1 MTNRGF
7 ILAAATQLG
16 LAAAAVVCAAVLA
29 DRAQAASN
37 DLPPSL
43 IRTLDRFDLGR
54 DGLSVF
60 VVDVATGQPVI
71 DYASDVPRNPASTM
85 KLVTT
90 YASLDALTPGHTWE
104 TEVFA
109 LGEIDADGVLQGD
122 LGLRGGGDPYLV
134 ESVLWQL
141 LTELRRRGVN
151 HIAGDI
157 VIDNSRFELEPED
170 PGAFDGEPLRAYNV
184 GPDAMLVNFKVVQ
197 FWFEPVP
204 ESRVVRITSLPEL
217 PNLEVVNDI
226 ELVRGRCR
234 GYLRG
239 IEIDAE
245 TDGDRVRFHGRFP
258 DGCRRYSLGR
268 SLLTHEDYAYGL
280 IRQSWERLGGTISG
294 GVRQAPIDT
303 EVEPLMNWPS
313 RPYGEVIRLI
323 NKHSNNVMTR
333 QVFLTLGAHYFGEP
347 ASPDKAREAVGQW
360 LDDRGL
366 EFPGFYID
374 NGSGLSR
381 DSRITARSLA
391 ALLGHAWRSPFMPEF
406 LSSLSLAGT
415 DGTFRRRLRR
425 GPLTGRAHLK
435 TGRLDDVSAMAG
447 YLMANDGRRYIVV
460 TLHNAR
466 GVHRGGGEAVQDALL
481 RWLYAYTPREPG
493 PVMTQVPEDSADAMT
508 GSD

>member
-1 MTNRGF
+1 MAMLWLF
-7 ILAAATQLG
+7 AAAVPAPG
-16 LAAAAVVCAAVLA
+16 AAAAEW
-29 DRAQAASN
+29 DN
-37 DLPPSL
+37 LPPPL
-43 IRTLDRFDLGR
+43 LRTLDRFELGR
-54 DGLSVF
+54 AGLSVY
-60 VVDVATGQPVI
+60 VADLETGRVLI
-71 DYASDVPRNPASTM
+71 DYRADVPRNPASAM

-109 LGEIDADGVLQGD
+109 LGDIGDDGVLDGD

-134 ESVLWQL
+134 ESTLWQL
-141 LTELRRRGVN
+141 LMELRRRGLR
-151 HIAGDI
+151 HIEGDI
-157 VIDNSRFELEPED
+157 VIDNGRFDVPEID

-184 GPDAMLVNFKVVQ
+184 GPDAMLVNFKVVR
-197 FWFEPVP
+197 FWFEPEP
-204 ESRVVRITSLPEL
+204 ETRSVRVTTLPEL

-234 GYLRG
+234 GYRRG

-245 TDGDRVRFHGRFP
+245 PDGDRVRFHGAFP
-258 DGCRRYSLGR
+258 DGCRQYSLGR
-268 SLLTHEDYAYGL
+268 SLLSHDRYAYGL
-280 IRQSWERLGGTISG
+280 IRQTWERLGGSITG
-294 GVRQAPIDT
+294 GVRRSAID
-303 EVEPLMNWPS
+303 EAAEPMLTWPS

-347 ASPDKAREAVGQW
+347 ASLEKGRAAIARW
-360 LDDRGL
+360 LEDRGL

-381 DSRITARSLA
+381 DARITARSLA
-391 ALLGHAWRSPFMPEF
+391 RLLDHAWHSPFMPEF

-415 DGTFRRRLRR
+415 DGTFRRRLRH

-447 YLMANDGRRYIVV
+447 YMMANDGRRYIVV

-481 RWLYAYTPREPG
+481 RWLYAYTPRAAG
-493 PVMTQVPEDSADAMT
+493 PVLTEARQAPAPPTT
-508 GSD
+508 GSNR

>member
-1 MTNRGF
+1 MTKRGF
-7 ILAAATQLG
+7 TPALRRSG
-16 LAAAAVVCAAVLA
+16 LTALFVLCTAMAPAPAAAAP
-29 DRAQAASN
+29 DT
-37 DLPPSL
+37 LPPAL
-43 IRTLDRFDLGR
+43 LRTIDRFDLGR
-54 DGLSVF
+54 DGLSVY
-60 VVDVATGQPVI
+60 VAEVETGRVVI
-71 DYASDVPRNPASTM
+71 DYQADVPRNPASVM

-109 LGEIDADGVLQGD
+109 LGDIDAEGTLHGD

-141 LTELRRRGVN
+141 LMELRRRGVQ

-157 VIDNSRFELEPED
+157 VLDNSRFELERQD

-204 ESRVVRITSLPEL
+204 EARAVRITTLPEL

-245 TDGDRVRFHGRFP
+245 PDGDRVRFHGRFP

-268 SLLTHEDYAYGL
+268 SLLSHEHYAYGL
-280 IRQSWERLGGTISG
+280 IRRTWEQLGGSLAG
-294 GVRQAPIDT
+294 GVRSAPIDAAA
-303 EVEPLMNWPS
+303 EPIMNWPS

-347 ASPDKAREAVGQW
+347 ASPDKARKAVTRW
-360 LDDRGL
+360 LADRGL
-366 EFPGFYID
+366 EFPGFFID

-381 DSRITARSLA
+381 DARVTARSLA
-391 ALLGHAWRSPFMPEF
+391 GLLSHAWRSPFMPEF

-435 TGRLDDVSAMAG
+435 TGRLDDVAAMAG

-481 RWLYAYTPREPG
+481 RWLYAYTPRDAG
-493 PVMTQVPEDSADAMT
+493 PVLTRAPDDDAAMT

>member
-1 MTNRGF
+1 MPTLA
-7 ILAAATQLG
+7 LAALWLVAG
-16 LAAAAVVCAAVLA
+16 LLLASGAAVAEPGG
-29 DRAQAASN
+29 
-37 DLPPSL
+37 LPPTL
-43 IRTLDRFDLGR
+43 KRTLDRFDLGR
-54 DGLSVF
+54 DGLSVY
-60 VVDVATGQPVI
+60 VADLETGRSII
-71 DYASDVPRNPASTM
+71 DYRANVPRNPASAM

-109 LGEIDADGVLQGD
+109 LGEIGADGVLAGD

-134 ESVLWQL
+134 ESALWKL
-141 LTELRRRGVN
+141 LMELRRRGLR
-151 HIAGDI
+151 HIDGDI
-157 VIDNSRFELEPED
+157 IIDNGRFDLPEID

-197 FWFEPVP
+197 FWFEPEPDTRSV
-204 ESRVVRITSLPEL
+204 RVTTLPEL
-217 PNLEVVNDI
+217 PNLEVVNDLR
-226 ELVRGRCR
+226 LVSGRCR

-245 TDGDRVRFHGRFP
+245 PDGDRVRFHGAFP
-258 DGCRRYSLGR
+258 DGCRQYSLGR
-268 SLLTHEDYAYGL
+268 SLLSHDDYAYGL
-280 IRQSWERLGGTISG
+280 IRQTWERLGGTITG
-294 GVRQAPIDT
+294 GVRRAGID
-303 EVEPLMNWPS
+303 EEAEPLLTWPS
-313 RPYGEVIRLI
+313 RSYGEVIRLI

-347 ASPDKAREAVGQW
+347 ASPEKARAAVARW
-360 LDDRGL
+360 LEDRGL
-366 EFPGFYID
+366 DFPDFYID

-381 DSRITARSLA
+381 DARITARSLA
-391 ALLGHAWRSPFMPEF
+391 ELLDHAWRSPFMPEF

-425 GPLTGRAHLK
+425 GPLAGRAHLK

-481 RWLYAYTPREPG
+481 RWLYAYTPREAG
-493 PVMTQVPEDSADAMT
+493 PVLTEAREVPVPSMP
-508 GSD
+508 GSQ